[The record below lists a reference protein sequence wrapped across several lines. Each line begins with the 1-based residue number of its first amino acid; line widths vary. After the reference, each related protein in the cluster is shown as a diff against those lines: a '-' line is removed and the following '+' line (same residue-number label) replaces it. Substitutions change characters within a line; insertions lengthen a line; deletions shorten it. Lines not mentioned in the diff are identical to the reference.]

1 MHDATCLNDLPP
13 QVQCEATMSEL
24 QDTQASNSKAEVRE
38 RERAEAAAAKEV
50 AIRASYD
57 ELKMAQELCE
67 QAAQELERAKSDGKA
82 IAGEAAKRAWK
93 EAQEQMEQV
102 LLIDCT
108 YQEQMEQVL
117 RCDRLC
123 MLHTIHCRLYIPFTA
138 HRLTTD

>member
-1 MHDATCLNDLPP
+1 
-13 QVQCEATMSEL
+13 MSEL
-24 QDTQASNSKAEVRE
+24 QGTQASNSKAEERE

-57 ELKMAQELCE
+57 ELKMAQALCE

-93 EAQEQMEQV
+93 EAQVQMEQV

-108 YQEQMEQVL
+108 YQEQTYL
-117 RCDRLC
+117 PYAIPLSRL
-123 MLHTIHCRLYIPFTA
+123 LQAAVRSKELVA
-138 HRLTTD
+138 

>member
-1 MHDATCLNDLPP
+1 
-13 QVQCEATMSEL
+13 MSEL

-102 LLIDCT
+102 LLIECTFQEQMEQVLLIDCT

-117 RCDRLC
+117 RCNRLC